1 MELFCF
7 AGAHDNNR
15 AIAIGGAASH
25 MVEMTTS
32 LAARSTR
39 PHTSAAIGRWDSDR
53 GAADFS
59 RDKAEAAPAAD
70 PSAGLR
76 EASSRLKA
84 YDPLLEEGVMG
95 FIGADE
101 AALWQDVNLDDFMGT
116 THVGRGVYHVSLLH
130 NDEGEEDGVQLR
142 RRDVP
147 GRMISLSQ
155 DQYMMLANMPF
166 FEKR

>member
-1 MELFCF
+1 
-7 AGAHDNNR
+7 
-15 AIAIGGAASH
+15 
-25 MVEMTTS
+25 MTSS
-32 LAARSTR
+32 LATRSAD
-39 PHTSAAIGRWDSDR
+39 PHTAAAIRRWDSDR
-53 GAADFS
+53 GAADFL
-59 RDKAEAAPAAD
+59 RDKAEAALTAE

-76 EASSRLKA
+76 EASSRLKT

-116 THVGRGVYHVSLLH
+116 THVGRGVYHVSVLH

-155 DQYMMLANMPF
+155 DQYVMLANMPF

>member
-1 MELFCF
+1 
-7 AGAHDNNR
+7 
-15 AIAIGGAASH
+15 
-25 MVEMTTS
+25 MTTN
-32 LAARSTR
+32 LAAHSTHS
-39 PHTSAAIGRWDSDR
+39 PTAAAIGRWDSDG
-53 GAADFS
+53 GAADFL
-59 RDKAEAAPAAD
+59 RGKAEAAPATS

-84 YDPLLEEGVMG
+84 YDPPLEEGVVG

>member
-1 MELFCF
+1 M
-7 AGAHDNNR
+7 
-15 AIAIGGAASH
+15 
-25 MVEMTTS
+25 
-32 LAARSTR
+32 
-39 PHTSAAIGRWDSDR
+39 GRWDSDG
-53 GAADFS
+53 GAAEFS
-59 RDKAEAAPAAD
+59 RDKAETAPTTD